1 MALPH
6 HVEPMFSAQHIEQ
19 RLRELAA
26 QVAKDY
32 QDKEIVLVGILH
44 GGALVLSDFA
54 RELWNAGM
62 TTTVYKD
69 YIGISSYGSETK
81 SGGKTKLTKKL
92 KNSIKG
98 RHVLIVE
105 DIVDT
110 GRSLETAIAQIKKD
124 KPLSI
129 KTLALMSKKE
139 RREVE
144 VPLEYVGFEIPDTFV
159 VGYDLDYD
167 EMYRTMPYIGRVVFD

>member
-1 MALPH
+1 
-6 HVEPMFSAQHIEQ
+6 MFSAEEIAR
-19 RLRELAA
+19 RLDQLAL
-26 QVAKDY
+26 QVAQDY
-32 QDKEIVLVGILH
+32 QNKDVILVGILN
-44 GGALVLSDFA
+44 GGALVLSDFGRA
-54 RELWNAGM
+54 LWQVGM

-69 YIGISSYGSETK
+69 YLGISSYGSETK
-81 SGGKTKLTKKL
+81 SSGKTKLTKKL
-92 KNSIKG
+92 KNSIRG

-110 GRSLETAIAQIKKD
+110 GKSLQAALAQIKKD
-124 KPLSI
+124 KPLSV

-167 EMYRTMPYIGRVVFD
+167 EMYRTMPYIGEVVFD

>member
-6 HVEPMFSAQHIEQ
+6 HIEPMFSEEQIKSRIE
-19 RLRELAA
+19 ELAHT
-26 QVAKDY
+26 VAKDY
-32 QDKEIVLVGILH
+32 KDKELVLVGILH

-54 RELWNAGM
+54 RALWKAGL
-62 TTTVYKD
+62 TTNVYKD
-69 YIGISSYGSETK
+69 YIGISSYGSETAS
-81 SGGKTKLTKKL
+81 SGKAKLTKKL

-110 GRSLETAIAQIKKD
+110 GRSLKAALSLIKKD

-129 KTLALMSKKE
+129 KTLALMSKAE

-144 VPLEYVGFEIPDTFV
+144 VPLEYIGFEIPDTFV

-167 EMYRTMPYIGRVVFD
+167 EMYRTMPDIGRVVFD